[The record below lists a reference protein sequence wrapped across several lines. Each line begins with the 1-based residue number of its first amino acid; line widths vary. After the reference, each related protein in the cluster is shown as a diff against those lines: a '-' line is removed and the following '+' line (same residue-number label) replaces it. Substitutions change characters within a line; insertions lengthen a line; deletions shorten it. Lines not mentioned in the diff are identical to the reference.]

1 MTEGGGGLKNFQICV
16 TPFTKVNTMKS
27 TKGTYKTRVGTLKKS
42 ICIILAMVGTFVIN
56 TMYIYCSRIS
66 MSDSYVKSM
75 KYFGS

>member
-1 MTEGGGGLKNFQICV
+1 MTEGGGLKNFQICV

-27 TKGTYKTRVGTLKKS
+27 TTGTYKTRVGTFFKKS
-42 ICIILAMVGTFVIN
+42 ICIILATDTFVIN